1 MMKTKSVLAI
11 FIILALTTTA
21 FSVASINIEHKRAA
35 KKLNTQDFTH
45 AVFCEQGSAT
55 WCPYYPMASN
65 ALYKIYSSSEYPF
78 YYVTLVYDKNE
89 KAKDRLLNSYN
100 LKGFP
105 TCFFDGGY
113 EVIYGRYS
121 NEEPY
126 KNKIVLSG
134 KREVTNVDISIDANW
149 VSGCCNHVISCKVT
163 IFNNENKTYNGF

>member
-1 MMKTKSVLAI
+1 MS
-11 FIILALTTTA
+11 
-21 FSVASINIEHKRAA
+21 
-35 KKLNTQDFTH
+35 
-45 AVFCEQGSAT
+45 
-55 WCPYYPMASN
+55 
-65 ALYKIYSSSEYPF
+65 
-78 YYVTLVYDKNE
+78 LVYDKNE